1 MILAKVVG
9 TIVSSHKAQ
18 KIEGIKFLLLEKI
31 DPVTMKGKND
41 FVVSMDSVGAGVGEI
56 VFYVSGSS
64 ARFTNVTEGRPTDSA
79 IIAIVDYIEKDGVY
93 TYDKNKAEN

>member
-9 TIVSSHKAQ
+9 TVVSSHKAP
-18 KIEGIKFLLLEKI
+18 KIDGIRFLLLEKI

-64 ARFTNVTEGRPTDSA
+64 ARMTDITEGKPADST
-79 IIAIVDYIEKDGVY
+79 IIAIVDNIEKDGEF
-93 TYDKNKAEN
+93 TYRKNR

>member
-9 TIVSSHKAQ
+9 TVVSSHKSQ

-31 DPVTMKGKND
+31 DPVTMKGKGD
-41 FVVSMDSVGAGVGEI
+41 FVVSMDSVGAGTGEI

-64 ARFTNVTEGRPTDSA
+64 ARYTDVTEGKPSDSA
-79 IIAIVDYIEKDGVY
+79 VIAIVDYIEKDGVY
-93 TYDKNKAEN
+93 TYEKTGN

>member
-1 MILAKVVG
+1 MVLAKVVG
-9 TIVSSHKAQ
+9 TVVSSHKAQ

-31 DPVTMKGKND
+31 DPVTMKGKGD

-64 ARFTNVTEGRPTDSA
+64 ARYTDVTEGRPSDSA

-93 TYDKNKAEN
+93 TYEKNR

>member
-9 TIVSSHKAQ
+9 TVVSSHKSQ

-31 DPVTMKGKND
+31 DPVTMKGKGD

-64 ARFTNVTEGRPTDSA
+64 ARYTDVTEGKPSDSA
-79 IIAIVDYIEKDGVY
+79 IIAIVDNIEKDGVF
-93 TYDKNKAEN
+93 TYQKTR

>member
-1 MILAKVVG
+1 MVLAKVVG
-9 TIVSSHKAQ
+9 TVVSSHKSQ

-31 DPVTMKGKND
+31 DPVTMNGKGD

-64 ARFTNVTEGRPTDSA
+64 ARYTSATEGRPSDSA

-93 TYDKNKAEN
+93 TYEKNR